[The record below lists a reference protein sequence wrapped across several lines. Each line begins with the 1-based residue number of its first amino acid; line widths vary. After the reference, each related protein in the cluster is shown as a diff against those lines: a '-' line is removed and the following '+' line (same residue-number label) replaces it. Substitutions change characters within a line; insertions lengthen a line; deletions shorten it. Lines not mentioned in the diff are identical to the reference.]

1 LVGDLLGVLA
11 AGLEGAA
18 FTEVFFATAFFVVFF
33 AVAFLLA
40 ALAFDAAVVPVT
52 VFFAGARL
60 LATVVFFAGAALAL
74 PARTFLGAGALDL
87 VAAFFTGAGLEALLV
102 KETALAVFVLVVT
115 ALDLEAGLV
124 EASLE
129 AGLEAGLFSLDD
141 VSAGLDLGAN
151 LTLPEG
157 PLGRKKTPFSAPT
170 LMAFASWVV

>member
-11 AGLEGAA
+11 AGLGGAA
-18 FTEVFFATAFFVVFF
+18 LAEVFFATAFFVVFF
-33 AVAFLLA
+33 VVAFLLA

-60 LATVVFFAGAALAL
+60 LATVVFFASAALAL
-74 PARTFLGAGALDL
+74 PARTFLEAGALDL
-87 VAAFFTGAGLEALLV
+87 VAAFFAGGLEALLV
-102 KETALAVFVLVVT
+102 KETALGFVLV
-115 ALDLEAGLV
+115 DLERGLV
-124 EASLE
+124 EADFKVE
-129 AGLEAGLFSLDD
+129 AGLEGLFSLDD